1 MILIITGLSYISF
14 SRFQH
19 FDPEHAKPVEH
30 KKAGNY
36 LKQRLSPDYES
47 LNIMG
52 RKPYVSF
59 YSGSRFTMIPYSNAA
74 DVIHFAKTYDVD
86 YIVIDER
93 SLAQW
98 DYYHELLELQKFS
111 DNIEIFYEDSSEKTI
126 KLFKIKK

>member
-1 MILIITGLSYISF
+1 
-14 SRFQH
+14 
-19 FDPEHAKPVEH
+19 
-30 KKAGNY
+30 
-36 LKQRLSPDYES
+36 
-47 LNIMG
+47 MG

-86 YIVIDER
+86 YIVVDER

-111 DNIEIFYEDSSEKTI
+111 DDIEIFYEDSFEKTI